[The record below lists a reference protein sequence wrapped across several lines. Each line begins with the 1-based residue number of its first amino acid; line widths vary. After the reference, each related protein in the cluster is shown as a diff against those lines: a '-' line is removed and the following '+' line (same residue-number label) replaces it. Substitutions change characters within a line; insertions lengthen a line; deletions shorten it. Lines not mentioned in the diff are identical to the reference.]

1 MNLYDDKELFDQAIL
16 QASEK
21 LNINPAII
29 EKDYYVTL
37 LLRNLV
43 THEPNIVF
51 KGGTSLSKCYKLIK
65 RFSEDIDLNYDN
77 HGKKLTE
84 RMRKNLSKIVAE
96 SGSVLQLEL
105 VNSEEIK
112 SRREFNKYMFQY
124 ESSYALGTLK
134 PLLIVETSIAIKP
147 FPTEVMQA
155 DSYIHQYLK
164 AEGYYEF
171 IKKYELE
178 PFDVVVQTKE
188 RTFVDKLFAICDY
201 YIQNKTD
208 EHSRHLY
215 DIHKLYSS
223 ISFDEKFEV
232 LIEEVRL
239 IRKTSKMCPSAQ
251 DDYDLLGLLQEII
264 EKDIYK
270 KDYENIT
277 QDLLFEEVDY
287 NLVISTLREFLK
299 LNIF

>member
-112 SRREFNKYMFQY
+112 SRR
-124 ESSYALGTLK
+124 
-134 PLLIVETSIAIKP
+134 V
-147 FPTEVMQA
+147 
-155 DSYIHQYLK
+155 
-164 AEGYYEF
+164 
-171 IKKYELE
+171 
-178 PFDVVVQTKE
+178 
-188 RTFVDKLFAICDY
+188 FV
-201 YIQNKTD
+201 N
-208 EHSRHLY
+208 
-215 DIHKLYSS
+215 
-223 ISFDEKFEV
+223 
-232 LIEEVRL
+232 
-239 IRKTSKMCPSAQ
+239 
-251 DDYDLLGLLQEII
+251 
-264 EKDIYK
+264 
-270 KDYENIT
+270 
-277 QDLLFEEVDY
+277 
-287 NLVISTLREFLK
+287 
-299 LNIF
+299 